1 MRSADE
7 VELVLDLAGTGFN
20 ASQVAGLSGIP
31 RSTVRDWIAGRLP
44 HGFAADATACGRCGG
59 DPHDFASL
67 PPSYPYLLGMYLG
80 DGCISLHARG
90 VARMRIH
97 LDLKYPGIIEETKA
111 AIAEHVPGN
120 RVHCQPR
127 SGNYTDTG
135 RMTYVI
141 VSAYSKSWVCLFPQ
155 HGPGKKHHRPIA
167 LTDWQRAA
175 VQQCPGRFLRGLIH
189 SDGCRFINT
198 GTNWRWP
205 RYSLSNQ
212 SEDIRNLFE
221 WACGLLGLHTTRA
234 SHTVYVSRKSDV
246 AELDGHVGAK
256 R

>member
-1 MRSADE
+1 MRAAAE
-7 VELVLDLAGTGFN
+7 VGHVLQLAATGLN
-20 ASQVAGLSGIP
+20 ASQITGATGLP

-44 HGFAADATACGRCGG
+44 HGFATNETACACCGG
-59 DPHDFASL
+59 DHEFASL

-111 AIAEHVPGN
+111 AIADHVPGN

-127 SGNYTDTG
+127 SGNYTETE

-155 HGPGKKHHRPIA
+155 HGPGKKHQRPIA

-175 VQQCPGRFLRGLIH
+175 VQQRPGLFLRGLIH
-189 SDGCRFINT
+189 SDGCRFLNT
-198 GTNWRWP
+198 GRRWSNP
-205 RYSLSNQ
+205 RYSFSNQ
-212 SEDIRNLFE
+212 SQDIRGLFE
-221 WACGLLGLHTTRA
+221 WACELLGLHTTRA
-234 SHTVYVSRKSDV
+234 PHTVYVSRKSDV
-246 AELDGHVGAK
+246 AELDRHVGPK